1 MCTKFFLNIK
11 KVIFGDPTAWDRVP
25 DRQKQIPNNQYETIS
40 FSLSSRP
47 LISKEEI
54 PKKLAFFWPK
64 RVLKV
69 KYGDYYSQPN
79 VSLTKYRDLSCIRGT
94 ENRQETQL
102 LWWLNLGMDRLVS
115 R

>member
-1 MCTKFFLNIK
+1 MFPI
-11 KVIFGDPTAWDRVP
+11 AWDRVP
-25 DRQKQIPNNQYETIS
+25 NRQKQIPNNPYENIS
-40 FSLSSRP
+40 FSVSSRP
-47 LISKEEI
+47 SISKEEN

-79 VSLTKYRDLSCIRGT
+79 VSLKKYRDFSCIRGI

-102 LWWLNLGMDRLVS
+102 LRWLNLGMDRLVS